1 MSISDSVKQAISA
14 GAIAQS
20 TINSLGQAVATSA
33 DTRALA
39 ILADAIQSGMVS
51 VTEDCA
57 AAAT

>member
-1 MSISDSVKQAISA
+1 MNVTAAVKQAISA

-33 DTRALA
+33 DTRALS

-57 AAAT
+57 AAA

>member
-1 MSISDSVKQAISA
+1 MNVPDSVRQALAA

-20 TINSLGQAVATSA
+20 TIDQLGQSVTTSA

-39 ILADAIQSGMVS
+39 ILADAISNGMVS

-57 AAAT
+57 AAA